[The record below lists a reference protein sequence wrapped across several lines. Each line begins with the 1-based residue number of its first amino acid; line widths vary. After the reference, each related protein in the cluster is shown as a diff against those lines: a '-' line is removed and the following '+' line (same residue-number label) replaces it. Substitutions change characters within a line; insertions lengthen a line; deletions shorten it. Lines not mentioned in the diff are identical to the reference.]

1 MLLFRHFYIHRE
13 KACVSN
19 YFSKVHT
26 HLKTNV
32 NVYFRDWLQ
41 DDLMKIH
48 TDDENEP
55 VWVPFGLKVQLQEN
69 GSLKIEEYA
78 DDDPLPDEI
87 GM

>member
-1 MLLFRHFYIHRE
+1 M
-13 KACVSN
+13 N
-19 YFSKVHT
+19 VH
-26 HLKTNV
+26 
-32 NVYFRDWLQ
+32 FRDWLQ

>member
-1 MLLFRHFYIHRE
+1 MPLFQHFYIHIE

-19 YFSKVHT
+19 YISKVHT

-32 NVYFRDWLQ
+32 NAYFRDWLQ